1 MSNNCLGMVCIS
13 RTSDPIRG
21 RCCPSV
27 PVVDDDPVVR
37 QHGGPVLVCQSRR
50 RVPPFAFTCLRTTRG
65 MIFPRCSAS
74 TVTQLLPPLRLLI
87 NFSILPEG
95 MKAIQLMLNL
105 LLISTRQSGFNLS
118 TGEWQAL
125 PSMQKARAFA
135 TGIAHKGKFYV
146 FGGATPK
153 HSAEIYDPLSNTW
166 LSIDSFVPEEADG
179 FAVTSTFMNLVI
191 LTWSDRLGLKLWL
204 RVEKSN
210 EALENGT
217 WTIVSDLPNNEEVDR
232 LRFRHHGAKMVKLG
246 NEVCVLMGETDCVWR
261 VGGPVAWP
269 IFPSP
274 NFCPGGGHEV
284 VHDGETY
291 AFSIQADGTRFA

>member
-1 MSNNCLGMVCIS
+1 MPEDNSWHDFPKMQCEHRN
-13 RTSDPIRG
+13 PIAAAAAI
-21 RCCPSV
+21 
-27 PVVDDDPVVR
+27 VDKFLYLA
-37 QHGGPVLVCQSRR
+37 GGYEGNP
-50 RVPPFAFTCLRTTRG
+50 
-65 MIFPRCSAS
+65 
-74 TVTQLLPPLRLLI
+74 TQR
-87 NFSILPEG
+87 
-95 MKAIQLMLNL
+95 
-105 LLISTRQSGFNLS
+105 FNLS

-153 HSAEIYDPLSNTW
+153 HSAEIYDPPSNTW

-179 FAVTSTFMNLVI
+179 YAVTSTFMNLVI
-191 LTWSDRLGLKLWL
+191 LTWSDPLGVKLWL

-217 WTIVSDLPNNEEVDR
+217 WTIVSDFPNNEEVDR

-246 NEVCVLMGETDCVWR
+246 NEVCVLMGKTDCVWR

-269 IFPSP
+269 I
-274 NFCPGGGHEV
+274 
-284 VHDGETY
+284 
-291 AFSIQADGTRFA
+291 SISKFLSWRWA